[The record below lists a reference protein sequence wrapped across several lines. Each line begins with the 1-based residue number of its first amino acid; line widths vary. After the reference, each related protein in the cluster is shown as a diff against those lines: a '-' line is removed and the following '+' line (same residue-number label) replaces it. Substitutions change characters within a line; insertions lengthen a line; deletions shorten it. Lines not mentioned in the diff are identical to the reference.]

1 MPTAITFEKN
11 SVNTPKKR
19 GKYTICIVGCG
30 RRGLPH
36 ACLFAEAGFKVIGV
50 DTNQQVISLMKMG
63 RALFAEPKLNSIL
76 KKHVKNGRLTVT
88 KDARKAALKSDV
100 VLFVV
105 PTPIDQKKKPDYSHV
120 EKACK
125 DVGMGLRSGSLVIF
139 ASTTGPG
146 VTETLVKETLETASG
161 LQAGVDFGLAYS
173 PVRVISG
180 QMLQDATSSSRVVGA
195 VNEQSLKVAC
205 LVLSTIVKGELV
217 EVRDIKTA
225 ETVNLFENVYRDVNI
240 GLANELASFCEKA
253 GVDIIEVQAA
263 ANTQPYCHLLIP
275 RIVGGYIP
283 NYSYLLLE
291 EAENV
296 NTKFKM
302 LTVARKINDEMLN
315 HTVHLV
321 RDALRLCGKTMR
333 RAKVSV
339 LGVSY
344 RPNVK
349 EPRGSS
355 TRKLVEMLK
364 NKGAT
369 VQVYDSIFSY
379 KKLTKLGYPAKRTLA
394 KTVKGA
400 DCLVIAVGH
409 DRFKRL
415 NLNKIKFLVGS
426 PAAIVDMGH
435 VVDPE
440 KAEKEGFIY
449 RGVGRGSA
457 AK

>member
-1 MPTAITFEKN
+1 
-11 SVNTPKKR
+11 
-19 GKYTICIVGCG
+19 
-30 RRGLPH
+30 
-36 ACLFAEAGFKVIGV
+36 
-50 DTNQQVISLMKMG
+50 MKMG
-63 RALFAEPKLNSIL
+63 RALFAEPKLNAIL

-105 PTPIDQKKKPDYSHV
+105 PTPIDQKKKPDYSYV

-146 VTETLVKETLETASG
+146 VTETLVRETLETASG

-180 QMLQDATSSSRVVGA
+180 QMLQDIISSRVVGA

-205 LVLSTIVKGELV
+205 LVLSTIVKGELI

-225 ETVNLFENVYRDVNI
+225 EAVNLFENVYSDVNI

-283 NYSYLLLE
+283 NDSCLLLE

-315 HTVHLV
+315 HTVRLV
-321 RDALRLCGKTMR
+321 RDALRLCGKAMR

-344 RPNVK
+344 CPNVK

-355 TRKLVEMLK
+355 TRKLVGMLK
-364 NKGAT
+364 KKGAT

-379 KKLTKLGYPAKRTLA
+379 KELTKLGYPAKRTLA
-394 KTVKGA
+394 KTVKGS

-415 NLNKIKFLVGS
+415 NLNKIKFLVRS
-426 PAAIVDMGH
+426 PAAIVDMGP
-435 VVDPE
+435 VIDPE

-449 RGVGRGSA
+449 RGVGRGLA

>member
-1 MPTAITFEKN
+1 MSTAMTFRKN
-11 SVNTPKKR
+11 NINTPKKR
-19 GKYTICIVGCG
+19 GKYTVCVVGCG

-50 DTNQQVISLMKMG
+50 DVDQQVINLMKMG
-63 RALFAEPKLNSIL
+63 RALFAEPKLNAIL
-76 KKHVKNGRLTVT
+76 KKHVKNGSLTAT
-88 KDARKAALKSDV
+88 NDARKAASKSDV
-100 VLFVV
+100 ILFVV
-105 PTPIDQKKKPDYSHV
+105 PTPIDQKKKSDYSHV

-146 VTETLVKETLETASG
+146 VTETLVRETLETASG
-161 LQAGVDFGLAYS
+161 LKAGVDFGLAYS
-173 PVRVISG
+173 PIRAISG
-180 QMLQDATSSSRVVGA
+180 QILQDITSSSRVVGA
-195 VNEQSLKVAC
+195 VNEQSLKTAC
-205 LVLSTIVKGELV
+205 LVLSTIVRGKLIK
-217 EVRDIKTA
+217 VRDIKTA
-225 ETVNLFENVYRDVNI
+225 EAVKLFENVYRDVNI
-240 GLANELASFCEKA
+240 GLANELARFCEKA

-263 ANTQPYCHLLIP
+263 ANTQPYCHLLVP
-275 RIVGGYIP
+275 RIVGGHIP
-283 NYSYLLLE
+283 NDPYLLVE

-296 NTKFKM
+296 NTKLKM
-302 LTVARKINDEMLN
+302 LMVARKINDEMLN

-321 RDALRLCGKTMR
+321 RDALRLCGKPMR

-355 TRKLVEMLK
+355 TGKLVEMLK
-364 NKGAT
+364 KKGVT
-369 VQVYDSIFSY
+369 VRVYDSMFSY
-379 KKLTKLGYPAKRTLA
+379 KELTKLGYSVKRTLA

-415 NLNKIKFLVGS
+415 NLKKLKFLVRS

-435 VVDPE
+435 VIDPE
-440 KAEKEGFIY
+440 KAENEGFVY
-449 RGVGRGSA
+449 RGVGRGLA
-457 AK
+457 TE

>member
-1 MPTAITFEKN
+1 MSTAMTLRKN
-11 SVNTPKKR
+11 NINTPKKR
-19 GKYTICIVGCG
+19 GKYTVCVVGCG

-50 DTNQQVISLMKMG
+50 DVDQQVINLMKMG
-63 RALFAEPKLNSIL
+63 RALFAEPKLNAIL
-76 KKHVKNGRLTVT
+76 KKHVKNGSLTAT
-88 KDARKAALKSDV
+88 NDARKAASKSDV
-100 VLFVV
+100 ILFVV
-105 PTPIDQKKKPDYSHV
+105 PTPIDKKKKPDYSHV

-146 VTETLVKETLETASG
+146 VTETLVRETLETASG
-161 LQAGVDFGLAYS
+161 LKAGVDFGLAYS
-173 PVRVISG
+173 PIRAISG
-180 QMLQDATSSSRVVGA
+180 QMLQDITSSSRGVGA

-205 LVLSTIVKGELV
+205 LVLSTIVRGKLIK
-217 EVRDIKTA
+217 VRDIKTA
-225 ETVNLFENVYRDVNI
+225 EAVKLFENVYRDVNI
-240 GLANELASFCEKA
+240 GLANELARFCEKA

-263 ANTQPYCHLLIP
+263 ANTQPYCHLLVP
-275 RIVGGYIP
+275 RIVGGHIP
-283 NYSYLLLE
+283 NDPYLLVE

-296 NTKFKM
+296 NTKLKM
-302 LTVARKINDEMLN
+302 LMVARKINDEMLN

-321 RDALRLCGKTMR
+321 RDALRLCGKPMR

-355 TRKLVEMLK
+355 TGKLVEMLK
-364 NKGAT
+364 KKGVT
-369 VQVYDSIFSY
+369 VRVYDSMFSY
-379 KKLTKLGYPAKRTLA
+379 KELTKLGYPVKRTLA
-394 KTVKGA
+394 KTVKGT

-415 NLNKIKFLVGS
+415 NLKKLKFLVRS

-435 VVDPE
+435 VIDPE
-440 KAEKEGFIY
+440 KAEKEGFVY
-449 RGVGRGSA
+449 RGVGRGLA
-457 AK
+457 TE

>member
-1 MPTAITFEKN
+1 MPTAMTLRKN
-11 SVNTPKKR
+11 NINTPKKR
-19 GKYTICIVGCG
+19 GKYTICVVGCG

-36 ACLFAEAGFKVIGV
+36 ACLFAETGFNVIGV
-50 DTNQQVISLMKMG
+50 DTNQQVANLMKMG
-63 RALFAEPKLNSIL
+63 RALFAEPKLNATL
-76 KKHVKNGRLTVT
+76 KKHIKNGRLAVI

-105 PTPIDQKKKPDYSHV
+105 PTPIDQKKKTDYSHV

-180 QMLQDATSSSRVVGA
+180 QMLQDITSSRVVGA
-195 VNEQSLKVAC
+195 VNEQSLKTAC
-205 LVLSTIVKGELV
+205 LVLGTIVKGKLT
-217 EVRDIKTA
+217 EVKNIKTA

-240 GLANELASFCEKA
+240 GLANELASFCEKV

-283 NYSYLLLE
+283 NDSHLLLE

-296 NTKFKM
+296 NTKLKM
-302 LTVARKINDEMLN
+302 LTVARKINDAMLN

-344 RPNVK
+344 SPNVK

-364 NKGAT
+364 NKDTT
-369 VQVYDSIFSY
+369 VQVYDSIFTY
-379 KKLTKLGYPAKRTLA
+379 KELTKLGYPAKRTLA
-394 KTVKGA
+394 QTVKGA

-415 NLNKIKFLVGS
+415 NLKKIKFLVRS
-426 PAAIVDMGH
+426 PAAIVDMGN
-435 VVDPE
+435 VIDSE

-449 RGVGRGSA
+449 RGVGRELA
-457 AK
+457 TE

>member
-1 MPTAITFEKN
+1 MPTAMTIEKN

-19 GKYTICIVGCG
+19 GEYTVCVVGCG

-36 ACLFAEAGFKVIGV
+36 ACLLAEAGFKIIGV
-50 DTNQQVISLMKMG
+50 DTNQQVTNLMKMG
-63 RALFAEPKLNSIL
+63 RALFAEPKLNAIL

-105 PTPIDQKKKPDYSHV
+105 PTPIDQKKKTDYSHV
-120 EKACK
+120 GKACK

-146 VTETLVKETLETASG
+146 VTETLVEETLETASG

-180 QMLQDATSSSRVVGA
+180 QMLQDITSSRVVGA
-195 VNEQSLKVAC
+195 INEQSLKAAC
-205 LVLSTIVKGELV
+205 LVLSTIVKGKLI

-225 ETVNLFENVYRDVNI
+225 EAVNLFENVYRDVNI

-283 NYSYLLLE
+283 NDSYLLLE

-296 NTKFKM
+296 NTKLKM

-315 HTVHLV
+315 HTVRLV
-321 RDALRLCGKTMR
+321 RDALRSCGKTMR

-344 RPNVK
+344 SPNVK

-355 TRKLVEMLK
+355 TGKLVEMLK
-364 NKGAT
+364 KKGAT

-379 KKLTKLGYPAKRTLA
+379 KELTKLGYPAKRTLA

-409 DRFKRL
+409 NRFKRL
-415 NLNKIKFLVGS
+415 NLNKIKFLVRS

-435 VVDPE
+435 VIGPE

-449 RGVGRGSA
+449 RGVGRGLA
-457 AK
+457 TK

>member
-1 MPTAITFEKN
+1 MSTAMTLRKN
-11 SVNTPKKR
+11 NINIPKKR
-19 GKYTICIVGCG
+19 GKYTVCVVGCG

-50 DTNQQVISLMKMG
+50 DVDQQVINLMKMG
-63 RALFAEPKLNSIL
+63 RALFAEPKLKAIL
-76 KKHVKNGRLTVT
+76 KKHVKNGSLTAT
-88 KDARKAALKSDV
+88 NDARKAASKSDV
-100 VLFVV
+100 ILLAV

-139 ASTTGPG
+139 ASTTGPR
-146 VTETLVKETLETASG
+146 VTETLVRETLETASG
-161 LQAGVDFGLAYS
+161 LKAGVDFGLTYS

-180 QMLQDATSSSRVVGA
+180 KMLKDITSSSRVVGA
-195 VNEQSLKVAC
+195 VNEQSLKAAC
-205 LVLSTIVKGELV
+205 LVLSTIVKGKLI

-225 ETVNLFENVYRDVNI
+225 ESVKLFENVYRDVNI
-240 GLANELASFCEKA
+240 GLANELACFCEKA
-253 GVDIIEVQAA
+253 GLDIIEIQAA

-275 RIVGGYIP
+275 RIVGGHIP
-283 NYSYLLLE
+283 TNPYLLVE
-291 EAENV
+291 EAENL
-296 NTKFKM
+296 NTKLKM

-321 RDALRLCGKTMR
+321 KDALRLCGKAMR
-333 RAKVSV
+333 RAKVSI

-355 TRKLVEMLK
+355 TWKLVEMLK
-364 NKGAT
+364 KKGAT
-369 VQVYDSIFSY
+369 VRVYDSIFSY
-379 KKLTKLGYPAKRTLA
+379 KELTKLGYPVKRTLA
-394 KTVKGA
+394 ETVKSA
-400 DCLVIAVGH
+400 DCLTIAVGH

-415 NLNKIKFLVGS
+415 NLKKIKFLVRS

-435 VVDPE
+435 VIDPD
-440 KAEKEGFIY
+440 KAEEEGFIY
-449 RGVGRGSA
+449 RGVGRGLA
-457 AK
+457 TE

>member
-1 MPTAITFEKN
+1 MSTAMKLEKSSIN
-11 SVNTPKKR
+11 SPKKR
-19 GKYTICIVGCG
+19 GKYTVCIVGCG

-50 DTNQQVISLMKMG
+50 DTNQQVVNLMKMG
-63 RALFAEPKLNSIL
+63 RAVFAEPKLNALL
-76 KKHVKNGRLTVT
+76 KKHVKKGNLTAT
-88 KDARKAALKSDV
+88 KDARKAASKSDFI
-100 VLFVV
+100 LIVV
-105 PTPIDQKKKPDYSHV
+105 PTPIDQKRKPDYSYV

-146 VTETLVKETLETASG
+146 VTETLVKKTLETASG
-161 LQAGVDFGLAYS
+161 LKAGVDFGLAYS

-180 QMLQDATSSSRVVGA
+180 QMLQDITSSSRVVGA
-195 VNEQSLKVAC
+195 VNEQSLKTAC
-205 LVLSTIVKGELV
+205 LVLSTIVKGELIK
-217 EVRDIKTA
+217 VRDMKTA
-225 ETVNLFENVYRDVNI
+225 EAVKLFENVYRDVNI
-240 GLANELASFCEKA
+240 GLANELARFCEKA

-263 ANTQPYCHLLIP
+263 TNTQPHCHLLVP
-275 RIVGGYIP
+275 GIVGGHVP
-283 NYSYLLLE
+283 KDPYLLVE

-296 NTKFKM
+296 NTKLKI
-302 LTVARKINDEMLN
+302 LTIARKINDETLN

-344 RPNVK
+344 CPNVK

-355 TRKLVEMLK
+355 TGKLAEMLK
-364 NKGAT
+364 KKGAT
-369 VQVYDSIFSY
+369 VRVYDSLFSH
-379 KKLTKLGYPAKRTLA
+379 KELTKLGYPAKRTLA
-394 KTVKGA
+394 KTVEGA

-415 NLNKIKFLVGS
+415 NLKKIKFLVRS

-435 VVDPE
+435 VIDPE

-449 RGVGRGSA
+449 RGLGRGLNI
-457 AK
+457 K